1 MRPLLLACDFDGTI
15 TQRDTLHVIVEA
27 FGTPGAWDRIEPRLR
42 AGELTIEEAMERQFA
57 GVHARPEQIRELV
70 LRDAP
75 IRPGFHDFVRWAA
88 RGGHRL
94 VVMSSGF
101 ASVIA
106 DVLAHAGLG
115 GLEVHSHEARFSEH
129 GCRLEWSD
137 RGPACEHCG
146 RRCKRHVITGLR
158 AAGQPLVYIG
168 DGISDR
174 CASLM
179 ADVVFAR
186 DGLAL
191 WLREEGAPFEPFEDF
206 ADVRRALE
214 RRLPALAA

>member
-1 MRPLLLACDFDGTI
+1 VRPLLLACDFDGTI
-15 TQRDTLHVIVEA
+15 TERDTLHVIVER

-42 AGELTIEEAMERQFA
+42 AGELTVEQAMEHQFA
-57 GVHARPEQIRELV
+57 AVRARPEEVRELV

-75 IRPGFHDFVRWAA
+75 VRAGFHAFVRWADE
-88 RGGHRL
+88 GGHRL

-106 DVLAHAGLG
+106 DVLSHSGLG
-115 GLEVHSHEARFSEH
+115 HLEVHSHEARFSET

-137 RGPACEHCG
+137 RGPRCERCG
-146 RRCKRHVITGLR
+146 RRCKRHVISGLR
-158 AAGQPLVYIG
+158 EPGQPLVYIG

-179 ADVVFAR
+179 ADLVFAR
-186 DGLAL
+186 DGLAR
-191 WLREEGAPFEPFEDF
+191 WLDEQGAPFELFEDF
-206 ADVRRALE
+206 VEVRRSLDA
-214 RRLPALAA
+214 RLPVLAA